1 MLDIVASYQYMQFQG
16 KRMIQTQDNSEKPHF
31 GTDLGWLGGSQKS
44 FFFFFFK
51 NLASSVARYHG
62 QLSSST
68 ISEKTNNPVLSD
80 GQMDRQIDRQT
91 RVIS

>member
-1 MLDIVASYQYMQFQG
+1 
-16 KRMIQTQDNSEKPHF
+16 MIQTQDNGEKPHF
-31 GTDLGWLGGSQKS
+31 GTDLGWLGGSWKS
-44 FFFFFFK
+44 FFFK

-68 ISEKTNNPVLSD
+68 TSEKTNNPVLSD
-80 GQMDRQIDRQT
+80 GQMDRQMDRQT